1 MRVFLCALALVLSV
15 TWPQAQT
22 PATQTAPTDA
32 LPVRRVVL
40 YKSGVGYF
48 EHVGRVRG
56 NQVVTVDFTSSQL
69 DDVLKS
75 ITALDLTGGRVSSVQ
90 YNSSESL
97 ERRLGTCR
105 CRSTASPRARSSCRP
120 CVAPEWKSDR
130 ARRAWLG
137 GC

>member
-1 MRVFLCALALVLSV
+1 MSVGRFVSLRSRAALCGIAILFAVS
-15 TWPQAQT
+15 WPQAQT
-22 PATQTAPTDA
+22 PAPQVPGTDV

-56 NQVVTVDFTSSQL
+56 NQVVNIDFTSGQL

-90 YNSSESL
+90 YNTTESL
-97 ERRLGTCR
+97 EDRNLAVCE
-105 CRSTASPRARSSCRP
+105 ASGSL
-120 CVAPEWKSDR
+120 DG
-130 ARRAWLG
+130 LG
-137 GC
+137 GVQ